1 MTHPRLNPA
10 DSVHDHRAGNGR
22 HGLMMLAC
30 CVPMLIV
37 AVALVATGVVGAGF
51 LVFAV
56 GCTLMMAMM
65 MRGMSGAGKPDMHTS
80 ERSQGGPDIEPN
92 RSADS
97 AGR

>member
-1 MTHPRLNPA
+1 MTTPRPNPPA
-10 DSVHDHRAGNGR
+10 SVHGHNGGHGR

-37 AVALVATGVVGAGF
+37 AVALVATGVVGVGF

-65 MRGMSGAGKPDMHTS
+65 MRGMSSAGKTEMHTS
-80 ERSQGGPDIEPN
+80 GDNQGAPDVEPK
-92 RSADS
+92 RSAGT
-97 AGR
+97 AGH